1 MIKRFLIA
9 DDDPDDVD
17 LFLEALSE
25 IDTSITCA
33 SMKDGKELLNTLAHP
48 KTESPDV
55 IFLDINMPE
64 MNGWECLQQLK
75 RNSRA
80 KDIPVIMYSTSSAQR
95 DVQKAI
101 DSGALAFY
109 EKPSNYA
116 QLKEFLDVIA
126 RSHSLEREVIAD
138 QLRSKSKSHRFY
150 I

>member
-1 MIKRFLIA
+1 MVKRFLIA

-25 IDTSITCA
+25 IDTSIVCS
-33 SMKDGKELLNTLAHP
+33 SMKDGKELLDTLVHQQ
-48 KTESPDV
+48 TESPDV

-75 RNSRA
+75 HNHHA
-80 KDIPVIMYSTSSAQR
+80 TDIPVIMYSTSSAQK

-101 DSGALAFY
+101 ESGALAFY
-109 EKPSNYA
+109 EKPSNFS

-126 RSHSLEREVIAD
+126 KSQSLEKEVIAS
-138 QLRSKSKSHRFY
+138 QLRSRSKSHRFY

>member
-80 KDIPVIMYSTSSAQR
+80 KDIPVIIYSTSNHSK
-95 DVQKAI
+95 DKEDTI
-101 DSGALAFY
+101 MLGAA
-109 EKPSNYA
+109 
-116 QLKEFLDVIA
+116 EFLHKPNQFDLLIT
-126 RSHSLEREVIAD
+126 SLKNILSGKL
-138 QLRSKSKSHRFY
+138 QN
-150 I
+150 